1 MATPSTNPA
10 TKEALTPQLAAF
22 AAALAFDELPKA
34 VVAKVKELLL
44 DTLGTTLA
52 ATTLGAGCREA
63 IAVMQRLGGKPESTI
78 FGSTTKVPAPAAA
91 FANGG
96 LAHAL
101 NYDPIGPEVGH
112 VGVVCLTAPLAV
124 AEAVAC
130 VSGREF
136 LAGAAVA
143 AEVTARVTAAIART
157 GRRPSEKFLAG
168 QLLGYFGAAAGAGR
182 VFGLT
187 ADEMHSALGL
197 ALMQA
202 SGSMQ
207 IAIGGDPPAKGI
219 YGAFPNHGGVL
230 AAVLAKVGLGA
241 VCDVFEGR
249 AGLYE
254 MLYGG
259 DCVVSALRDDLG
271 TKFLLMGAQIKPWP
285 TSTEVHPF
293 IEAAL
298 EIAAGPIDPS
308 RIGEVRITG
317 PSQVRT
323 WVEPVEIRRRPPNSP
338 AAANSVQ
345 FAVAKA
351 LCHGEVTL
359 ADFTADGIADA
370 SALALAQRISHSFDD
385 QVRGGRLEVLMVDG
399 QRVQAYVEVP
409 LGHPSRPVPSERI
422 VAKFRD
428 CCRYAARPLSASQV
442 QHLID
447 MVENLEAVADV
458 STLTAAANG
467 AS

>member
-1 MATPSTNPA
+1 MAAPA
-10 TKEALTPQLAAF
+10 TNHGLTRQLAAF
-22 AAALAFDELPKA
+22 AASLRFDDLPRA
-34 VVAKVKELLL
+34 VVGKIKELLL
-44 DTLGTTLA
+44 DTLGTMLA

-63 IAVMQRLGGKPESTI
+63 VAVMQRLGGTQESTI
-78 FGSTTKVPAPAAA
+78 FGSTTKVPASSAA

-112 VGVVCLTAPLAV
+112 VGVVCLTAPLAA
-124 AEAVAC
+124 AEARGG

-143 AEVTARVTAAIART
+143 AEVTARVTSAIART

-182 VFGLT
+182 ILGLT
-187 ADEMHSALGL
+187 AGEMHSALGL

-207 IAIGGDPPAKGI
+207 IAIGGDPPAKAI

-230 AAVLAKVGLGA
+230 AAVLAKNGLGA

-249 AGLYE
+249 SGLYE

-259 DCVVSALRDDLG
+259 DCIVSALRDDLG
-271 TKFLLMGAQIKPWP
+271 TGFLLTGAQIKPWP

-308 RIGEVRITG
+308 RIEEVRITG
-317 PSQVRT
+317 PSQIRT
-323 WVEPVEIRRRPPNSP
+323 WVEPAEIRRQPPNSA

-359 ADFTADGIADA
+359 ADFTPEGITDA
-370 SALALAQRISHSFDD
+370 RALALAQRISHSFDD
-385 QVRGGRLEVLMVDG
+385 RLRGGRLDVVMVDG
-399 QRVQAYVEVP
+399 QRAQAHVEVP
-409 LGHPSRPVPSERI
+409 LGHPSRPVPPGRV

-447 MVENLEAVADV
+447 LVENLESVADV
-458 STLTAAANG
+458 AMLPAAANG